1 LQQTLNDRETEPQAQ
16 STLWRI
22 ITFPTTRAGRWV
34 TLLFWVVLLAVAS
47 PLASRLSD
55 VQDNDVVTWLPDSA
69 ESLQVARLQ
78 DQFNA
83 GDASTAIIVYQRDGG
98 LTEEDFATIEADAQ
112 EITEAF
118 PDNQQS
124 PVIPSEDGQVA
135 ILNVQFQLQDDN
147 TSDLVDQLRDIVRSE
162 PDGLQVKVTGPAGF
176 AADLSGVF
184 SGLNSTLLIATAAV
198 VAFLLLITYRSP
210 VLWILPLITVAFAD
224 QLAAAV
230 VYLLVRFGDLVV
242 NGQSGGVLPV
252 LVFGVGT
259 DYALLLLAR
268 YREELRHHP
277 EHRDALRVAVRQAGP
292 AILASAA
299 TNVLGL
305 LTLLAADLN
314 SNQSL
319 GPVGATGILAAL
331 FGMLTLLVAI
341 LALIGRRVFWPFV
354 PMVGAAT
361 DQDEENNFWGRM
373 GRKIMANPRRVW
385 ITTVLFLGIMS
396 LGLLRIDTTLSE
408 EESFRNNP
416 ESIEGI
422 ALLGESFPAGAT
434 APTIVIAET
443 AQADAVEQAIL
454 QTGGV
459 ANANRTGE
467 FESLIRWN
475 VTIDA
480 EPGSNQA
487 FDIIDDLRDSV
498 HAVPNANAL
507 VGGSDADDRDVVAA
521 NARDRQVVIPAVLI
535 VVFVILCWLLR
546 SLVAPL
552 LLTITNVLSFAAAL
566 GASVLVFDFIF
577 GFGGMD
583 PSLPLLG
590 FVFLVVLGIDYNIFL
605 MSRVHQEAQEIGTRR
620 GMLKG
625 FAVTGGVITSAGI
638 VLAAT
643 FAVLG
648 VLPLVVMAELGFLV
662 AFGVL
667 VDTLIVRSVVVPAL
681 TFDIGKKIWWP
692 GKLAKGKD

>member
-1 LQQTLNDRETEPQAQ
+1 MQQTQIDRETGSQEQ

-22 ITFPTTRAGRWV
+22 ITFPTTRAGRWITV
-34 TLLFWVVLLAVAS
+34 LFWVALLAFAS

-69 ESLQVARLQ
+69 ESLQVAQLQ

-83 GDASTAIIVYQRDGG
+83 GDATTAIIVYQRDGG
-98 LTEEDFATIEADAQ
+98 LSQDDFATIETDAQ

-118 PDNQQS
+118 PGNQQS

-135 ILNVQFQLQDDN
+135 ILNVQFQLQDDD
-147 TSDLVDQLRDIVRSE
+147 TSDLVDQLREIVQSDS
-162 PDGLQVKVTGPAGF
+162 DGLQVKVTGPAGF

-210 VLWILPLITVAFAD
+210 VLWILPLVTVAFAD
-224 QLAAAV
+224 QLAAAI
-230 VYLLVRFGDLVV
+230 VYLLVRFADIVV

-268 YREELRHHP
+268 YREELRQYHD
-277 EHRDALRVAVRQAGP
+277 HRDALRAAVRQAGP
-292 AILASAA
+292 AIFASAS

-314 SNQSL
+314 SNQSI

-354 PMVGAAT
+354 PLVGGT
-361 DQDEENNFWGRM
+361 TEQDEENNFWGRM

-385 ITTVLFLGIMS
+385 LTTALFLGVMS
-396 LGLLRIDTTLSE
+396 LGLVNIDTTLSE

-443 AQADAVEQAIL
+443 AQADAVEQAIFE
-454 QTGGV
+454 TGGV
-459 ANANRTGE
+459 AIANRSGE
-467 FESLIRWN
+467 FENLTRWN
-475 VTIDA
+475 VTLDA

-498 HAVPNANAL
+498 HAVPEANAL
-507 VGGSDADDRDVVAA
+507 VGGSDAEDRDVVAA
-521 NARDRQVVIPAVLI
+521 NARDRMVVIPMVLI
-535 VVFVILCWLLR
+535 VVFVILCVLLR
-546 SLVAPL
+546 SLLAPL
-552 LLTITNVLSFAAAL
+552 LLTLTNILSFTAAL
-566 GASVLVFDFIF
+566 GASALVFKHIF
-577 GFGGMD
+577 GYGGMD

-590 FVFLVVLGIDYNIFL
+590 YVFLVVLGIDYTIFL
-605 MSRVHQEAQEIGTRR
+605 MSRVNEEAPELGTRR

-625 FAVTGGVITSAGI
+625 LAVTGSVITSAGI

-643 FAVLG
+643 FAVLN

-667 VDTLIVRSVVVPAL
+667 VDTLIVRSVIIPAL

-692 GKLAKGKD
+692 SKLAKGKD